1 MVNQRLALLCLLAPA
16 LALAQSKIY
25 ICKDA
30 SGRTLSSDRPIAE
43 CSTRP
48 MREMDNSGITR
59 REIAAPLTPEEKQKN
74 EQEARTRRAEEL
86 AAVEQRRNDAAILS
100 RFRSED
106 AIVGTGRRNAAIVQ
120 ENVKREKQV
129 LAAAEKRQQ
138 AVEAELTQLSD
149 GTAPPAYLRQRLE
162 EADRA
167 VNGSRRRLDDYE
179 AEILQINTRTEA
191 TLTRFRDLQGERA
204 GR

>member
-1 MVNQRLALLCLLAPA
+1 MISQRLALLCLLAPT

-30 SGRTLSSDRPIAE
+30 SGRTLTSDRPIAE

-59 REIAAPLTPEEKQKN
+59 REIAAPLTPEEKQRN

-86 AAVEQRRNDAAILS
+86 AAIEQRRNDAAILS

-106 AIVGTGRRNAAIVQ
+106 AIVGAGRRNAAIVQ
-120 ENVKREKQV
+120 ENIKREKQV

-138 AVEAELTQLSD
+138 AVEAELAHLPD
-149 GTAPPAYLRQRLE
+149 GTARPAYLRQQLE

-179 AEILQINTRTEA
+179 AEILQINSRTEA